1 MIEIPEFVPLL
12 SWHVTEHT
20 LNNYKNTTALNLQV
34 WDLTELEIKDQA
46 KLVSSNDTDYQ
57 IEKTNWRDVLEI
69 QQTIRRINCKR

>member
-12 SWHVTEHT
+12 IWHVTEHT

-46 KLVSSNDTDYQ
+46 KIVSNNQ
-57 IEKTNWRDVLEI
+57 
-69 QQTIRRINCKR
+69 